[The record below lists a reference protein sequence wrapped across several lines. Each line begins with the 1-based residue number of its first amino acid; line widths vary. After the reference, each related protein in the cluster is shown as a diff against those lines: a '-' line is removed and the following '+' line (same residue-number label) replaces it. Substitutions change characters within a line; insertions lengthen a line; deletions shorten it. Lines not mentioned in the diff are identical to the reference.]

1 MSTPGPSIDPRSG
14 NVDPAMLSGITAIT
28 GILDIIC
35 RTTGIGYAAV
45 STIRDD
51 RWIACV
57 VRDDAG
63 FGLGPGSELPI
74 EDTLC
79 GVAARSGEPILIDD
93 VATDPIFANDP
104 IPKAFGLRSY
114 VSYPIVRSGGEVFG
128 TLCALDTRP
137 NFVSSIETRE
147 MFRRFAELIAYH
159 VDAVDRAEYS
169 EASLVRERETAVLRD
184 QFIAVLGHDLRNPV
198 AALEA
203 GITLLGR
210 SRLSARD
217 SQVVNQMQATTRRI
231 VGLIDDILDFARG
244 HLGDGIKLKV
254 RGDQHLRPVIEQVI
268 DEVRQANPQRTILST
283 LALDGRVEG
292 DPQRIGQL
300 LSNLLGNAMSHG
312 ASDEPVEVRAE
323 MAAGSF
329 VMSVRNGGPPIPAEA
344 MATLF
349 KPFTRGAHNRAAGG
363 LGLGL
368 YICALIADAHDGTL
382 HVNSDASGTC
392 FEFRKP
398 LVPLRT

>member
-1 MSTPGPSIDPRSG
+1 MTEKSSDGPDVAAELAAG
-14 NVDPAMLSGITAIT
+14 LGGVTAVK

-35 RTTGIGYAAV
+35 RSTGIGYAAV

-63 FGLGPGSELPI
+63 FGLSPGTALPI
-74 EDTLC
+74 ETTLC
-79 GVAARSGEPILIDD
+79 GVAARSGDPILIDD
-93 VATDPIFANDP
+93 VETDPVFADHA

-114 VSYPIVRSGGEVFG
+114 VSFPIVRSNGEVFG

-137 NFVSSIETRE
+137 NFVSSVETRE

-159 VDAVDRAEYS
+159 VDAVDRAEHS
-169 EASLVRERETAVLRD
+169 EASLARERETAILRD

-198 AALEA
+198 AAVEA
-203 GITLLGR
+203 GINLLSR
-210 SRLSARD
+210 SDLSSRDRLVV
-217 SQVVNQMQATTRRI
+217 SQMKTTTDRI
-231 VGLIDDILDFARG
+231 VGLIDDVLDFARG
-244 HLGDGIKLKV
+244 HLGDGLHLKV

-268 DEVRQANPQRTILST
+268 DELRQANPDRKILST
-283 LALDGRVEG
+283 ICLDGRVEG

-300 LSNLLGNAMSHG
+300 LSNFLGNAIFHG
-312 ASDEPVEVRAE
+312 AVDKDVEVRAE
-323 MAAGSF
+323 MRDGSF
-329 VMSVRNGGPPIPAEA
+329 VLSVCNGGNPIPPEA

-349 KPFTRGAHNRAAGG
+349 KPFTRGVQHKGGGG

-368 YICALIADAHDGTL
+368 YICALIADAHEGTL
-382 HVNSDASGTC
+382 HVQSDESGTC

-398 LVPLRT
+398 LAVTGT

>member
-1 MSTPGPSIDPRSG
+1 MTLDSELIG
-14 NVDPAMLSGITAIT
+14 NRPTVSDAAKLSGVTAIT

-45 STIRDD
+45 STIQDD

-63 FGLGPGSELPI
+63 FGLAPGSELPI
-74 EDTLC
+74 ETTLC
-79 GVAARSGEPILIDD
+79 GVAARSGDPILIDD
-93 VATDPIFANDP
+93 VETDPVFANNP

-114 VSYPIVRSGGEVFG
+114 VSYPIIRLDGEIFG

-137 NFVSSIETRE
+137 NYVSSIETRE

-159 VDAVDRAEYS
+159 VDAVDRAEHS
-169 EASLVRERETAVLRD
+169 EASLARERETAVLRD

-203 GITLLGR
+203 GVTLLAR
-210 SRLSARD
+210 SDLSPRD
-217 SQVVNQMQATTRRI
+217 RFVVSQMQATTRRI
-231 VGLIDDILDFARG
+231 VGLINDVLDFARG
-244 HLGDGIKLKV
+244 HLGEGIKLKV

-268 DEVRQANPQRTILST
+268 SEVSQANPDRTLHST
-283 LALDGRVEG
+283 IHLDGRVEG

-300 LSNLLGNAMSHG
+300 LSNLLGNAVSHG
-312 ASDEPVEVRAE
+312 AADKAVEVRAE
-323 MAAGSF
+323 MIDGAF
-329 VMSVRNGGPPIPAEA
+329 VLSVRNGGDPIPAEA

-349 KPFTRGAHNRAAGG
+349 KPFTRGAHNCAAGG

-368 YICALIADAHDGTL
+368 YICSLIAEAHDGTL
-382 HVNSDASGTC
+382 HVQSDHDGTC
-392 FEFRKP
+392 FQFRMP
-398 LVPLRT
+398 LVSSP

>member
-1 MSTPGPSIDPRSG
+1 MTATSSESPDATGGLASRLG
-14 NVDPAMLSGITAIT
+14 NVTAVT

-35 RTTGIGYAAV
+35 RSTGIGYAAV

-63 FGLGPGSELPI
+63 FGLSPGTELPI
-74 EDTLC
+74 ETTLC
-79 GVAARSGEPILIDD
+79 GVAAQFGNPILIDD
-93 VATDPIFANDP
+93 VATDPVFADHP

-114 VSYPIVRSGGEVFG
+114 VSYPIVRSNGEVFG

-137 NFVSSIETRE
+137 NFVSSVETRE

-159 VDAVDRAEYS
+159 VDAVDRAEDS

-198 AALEA
+198 AAVEA
-203 GITLLGR
+203 GIDMLNR
-210 SRLSARD
+210 SALSARD
-217 SQVVNQMQATTRRI
+217 REIVGQMKATTARI
-231 VGLIDDILDFARG
+231 VNLIDDVLDFARG
-244 HLGDGIKLKV
+244 HLGEGLRLKV
-254 RGDQHLRPVIEQVI
+254 RGDQHLRPVLEQVI
-268 DEVRQANPQRTILST
+268 DEVRQANPDRAILST
-283 LALDGRVEG
+283 VCLDGRVEG

-300 LSNLLGNAMSHG
+300 LSNLLGNAVAHG
-312 ASDEPVEVRAE
+312 AIDEDIEVRAE
-323 MAAGSF
+323 MLDGCF
-329 VMSVRNGGPPIPAEA
+329 VLSVRNGGKPIAPEA

-349 KPFTRGAHNRAAGG
+349 KPFTRGAHDHDAGG

-368 YICALIADAHDGTL
+368 YICSLIAVAHEGTL
-382 HVNSDASGTC
+382 HVQSDETGTR

-398 LVPLRT
+398 LVAS

>member
-1 MSTPGPSIDPRSG
+1 MADKRAEQPTADDLPVAGLG
-14 NVDPAMLSGITAIT
+14 GVTAIT

-35 RTTGIGYAAV
+35 RSTGIGYAAV

-63 FGLGPGSELPI
+63 FGLSPGTVLPI
-74 EDTLC
+74 ETTLC
-79 GVAARSGEPILIDD
+79 GVAAQSGDPILIDD
-93 VATDPIFANDP
+93 VALDPIFSEHP
-104 IPKAFGLRSY
+104 IPRAFGLRSY
-114 VSYPIVRSGGEVFG
+114 VSYPIVRSNGDVFG

-137 NFVSSIETRE
+137 HYVSSIETRE

-159 VDAVDRAEYS
+159 VDAVDRAEHS
-169 EASLVRERETAVLRD
+169 EASLVRERETALLRD

-198 AALEA
+198 AAIEA
-203 GITLLGR
+203 GIDLLRR
-210 SRLSARD
+210 SSLPVREKSI
-217 SQVVNQMQATTRRI
+217 VEQMKSTTDRI
-231 VGLIDDILDFARG
+231 ISLIDDVLDFARG
-244 HLGDGIKLKV
+244 HLGDGIRLKV

-268 DEVRQANPQRTILST
+268 DEVRQAHPERVIHST
-283 LALDGRVEG
+283 VCLDGRVEG

-300 LSNLLGNAMSHG
+300 LSNLLGNAMAHG
-312 ASDEPVEVRAE
+312 AADKHVEVRAE
-323 MAAGSF
+323 MVDGSF
-329 VMSVRNGGPPIPAEA
+329 VLSVQNGGDPIPADA

-349 KPFTRGAHNRAAGG
+349 KPFTRGDHNQTAGG

-368 YICALIADAHDGTL
+368 YICSLIADAHKGTL
-382 HVNSDASGTC
+382 HVQSDVSGTR

-398 LVPLRT
+398 LVQSEV